1 MIVILVGVS
10 NSSGKHK
17 LDNDEMIAYTS
28 LNRAITHSSV
38 DGTGTIIR
46 TEFDNVGKM
55 LKNIDTK
62 NQWFSGAITY
72 YGLYTKT
79 SDGFITQVT
88 DGNDV
93 ATFTMEYDIF
103 YRHADIHVNKALIC
117 MKKNIFKVKQKDVF
131 LIQVHIAQWMN
142 SVIIFTCHLISYLLH
157 DESIS
162 NLFSQLFL
170 NTLKYPQSLCH
181 THNVQALLLCTFS
194 AIPSTSMWSSLP

>member
-88 DGNDV
+88 DGNYV
-93 ATFTMEYDIF
+93 ATFTMEYEYPDRSMSDYILVDYTF
-103 YRHADIHVNKALIC
+103 EQGSIKGYK
-117 MKKNIFKVKQKDVF
+117 F
-131 LIQVHIAQWMN
+131 LV
-142 SVIIFTCHLISYLLH
+142 
-157 DESIS
+157 E
-162 NLFSQLFL
+162 
-170 NTLKYPQSLCH
+170 
-181 THNVQALLLCTFS
+181 
-194 AIPSTSMWSSLP
+194 